1 MPQVTAARLAVLAA
15 VACLTCSAS
24 AGAQSPAP
32 PALTPN
38 TITVT
43 ATGVVK
49 PTPADAK
56 SNESIAAAVEEA
68 EAAATPRAL
77 ADGLARATRL
87 AQLAGMKLGSLLA
100 IAEGGASS
108 PFGLYGP
115 FGQEGT
121 FGPGRFCG
129 TIRSSTLVRTK
140 RGKRKR
146 IVRTRHGCRIPRE
159 VSQTLTMTFAATAG

>member
-1 MPQVTAARLAVLAA
+1 MPHVTAVRLGVLAA
-15 VACLTCSAS
+15 AAFLTCSAS

-43 ATGVVK
+43 GTGEVK

-56 SNESIAAAVEEA
+56 RNESIAAAVEEA
-68 EAAATPRAL
+68 KAAATPRAL

-100 IAEGGASS
+100 IAEGASA
-108 PFGLYGP
+108 PFGFYGP
-115 FGQEGT
+115 YGQEGT

-129 TIRSSTLVRTK
+129 TIRSSTLVKTK
-140 RGKRKR
+140 SGKRKR
-146 IVRTRHGCRIPRE
+146 IVRTRRGCRVPRE